1 MFLESSDQTCT
12 YMYMLKLIP
21 GYLPTR
27 QSLYTLYLVFPRAK
41 TFKFL
46 QNYQLSYSFPWSIF
60 PLIFYM
66 SYVRYYST
74 LKIHLRS
81 LKMPF
86 TALVIPTIKLFG
98 ALQYFWLAGSC
109 RYILHAAV

>member
-21 GYLPTR
+21 GYLPTK

-46 QNYQLSYSFPWSIF
+46 QNYQLRYSLPWSIF
-60 PLIFYM
+60 PYIFYM
-66 SYVRYYST
+66 SYYST

-86 TALVIPTIKLFG
+86 TALIIPTIKLFG
-98 ALQYFWLAGSC
+98 VLQYFLLAGSC
-109 RYILHAAV
+109 LHILHAAV